1 MSLSRAATMSLGAFK
16 NRIAVAALV
25 GLLVGLLLTLV
36 QQLQVMPLLLEA
48 EQYEQAAGHQLSAE
62 HDHAAADHG
71 HEHGGWQP
79 AEGWERTLF
88 TAGAN
93 IVVAFGFTLLLGA
106 LVTLRNAKLTWRS
119 GLLWG
124 LGGYAVFFVA
134 PSLGLPPEVPG
145 VEAAE
150 LTARQLWW
158 AGTVVATAGG
168 LWLTVFS
175 PRALLKIVGVVL
187 LIAPHLIGAPQPEI
201 HSSSAPAELAQI
213 FIMATA
219 IANGLFW
226 IVLGTL
232 YGLFQKWVD

>member
-1 MSLSRAATMSLGAFK
+1 MSLSSIAPRALGIFK
-16 NRIAVAALV
+16 NRFAVAALV
-25 GLLVGLLLTLV
+25 ALVAGLLLTV
-36 QQLQVMPLLLEA
+36 AQQLQVMPTLLEA
-48 EQYEQAAGHQLSAE
+48 ELYEEAAQHMLSGE

-71 HEHGGWQP
+71 NEHGGWQP
-79 AEGWERTLF
+79 AEGWERTLV

-124 LGGYAVFFVA
+124 LGGYAVFFIA
-134 PSLGLPPEVPG
+134 PSLGLPPELPG
-145 VEAAE
+145 TEAAE

-158 AGTVVATAGG
+158 AGTVAATAGG

-175 PRALLKIVGVVL
+175 PRARLKVVGVAL

-201 HSSSAPAELAQI
+201 HSSSAPAELAQT

-226 IVLGTL
+226 IALGTL
-232 YGLFQKWVD
+232 YGHMQKWLE

>member
-1 MSLSRAATMSLGAFK
+1 MSLSRATTMSRGAFK
-16 NRIAVAALV
+16 NRITVAALL
-25 GLLVGLLLTLV
+25 GLLVGLLLTLA

-48 EQYEQAAGHQLSAE
+48 EQYEQATRHQLSAD

-134 PSLGLPPEVPG
+134 PSLGLPPELPG
-145 VEAAE
+145 TESAA
-150 LTARQLWW
+150 LMARQLWW
-158 AGTVVATAGG
+158 GGTVVATASA
-168 LWLTVFS
+168 LWLIVFS
-175 PRALLKIVGVVL
+175 RRAAFKILGVVV
-187 LIAPHLIGAPQPEI
+187 LIAPHLIGAPQPGI
-201 HSSSAPAELAQI
+201 HVSTAPAELAHA
-213 FIMATA
+213 FVVATA
-219 IANGLFW
+219 ISNALFW
-226 IVLGTL
+226 LNLGAL
-232 YGLFQKWVD
+232 YGFFQKWVD

>member
-1 MSLSRAATMSLGAFK
+1 MSLSRAMAMSRGTFK

-25 GLLVGLLLTLV
+25 GLLMGLLLTLM

-48 EQYEQAAGHQLSAE
+48 EQYEQAARHQLSAE
-62 HDHAAADHG
+62 HDHAAADH
-71 HEHGGWQP
+71 EHGDWQP

-134 PSLGLPPEVPG
+134 PSLGLPPELPG
-145 VEAAE
+145 TESAA
-150 LTARQLWW
+150 LMARQLWW
-158 AGTVVATAGG
+158 GGTVIATASA
-168 LWLTVFS
+168 LWLLVFS
-175 PRALLKIVGVVL
+175 PRAVFKVL
-187 LIAPHLIGAPQPEI
+187 GMVALIAPHLIGAPQPDI
-201 HSSSAPAELAQI
+201 HVSTAPAELVYA
-213 FIMATA
+213 FVVATA
-219 IANGLFW
+219 IANVLFW
-226 IVLGTL
+226 LGLGTL

>member
-1 MSLSRAATMSLGAFK
+1 MSLGAFK

-124 LGGYAVFFVA
+124 LGGYALFFVA
-134 PSLGLPPEVPG
+134 PSLGLPPELPG
-145 VEAAE
+145 TESAA
-150 LTARQLWW
+150 LMARQIWW
-158 AGTVVATAGG
+158 GGTVIATASA
-168 LWLTVFS
+168 LWLLVFL
-175 PRALLKIVGVVL
+175 PRVAFKILGVVV
-187 LIAPHLIGAPQPEI
+187 LIAPHLIGAPQPDI
-201 HSSSAPAELAQI
+201 HVSTAPPELAHA
-213 FIMATA
+213 FVVATA
-219 IANGLFW
+219 IANALFW
-226 IVLGTL
+226 LSLGAL

>member
-1 MSLSRAATMSLGAFK
+1 MSLSRATTMSLGTFK

-36 QQLQVMPLLLEA
+36 QQFQVIPQLLEA

-134 PSLGLPPEVPG
+134 PSLGLPPELPG
-145 VEAAE
+145 TESAA
-150 LTARQLWW
+150 LMARQLWW
-158 AGTVVATAGG
+158 GGTVIATASA
-168 LWLTVFS
+168 LWLIVFS
-175 PRALLKIVGVVL
+175 PRTAFKILGVVV
-187 LIAPHLIGAPQPEI
+187 LIAPHLIGAPQPDI
-201 HSSSAPAELAQI
+201 HVSTAPAELVHA
-213 FIMATA
+213 FVVATA
-219 IANGLFW
+219 IANALFW
-226 IVLGTL
+226 LSLGAL